1 MRSRLLVAAILS
13 AAFVGG
19 GVLSAQPGATPSGG
33 SPSTPTAGTPSAGA
47 PAPTPAP
54 APAPTPAPTPP
65 APEPDLA
72 LPSEK
77 TSNLSAQEM
86 DQKSD
91 ELIENMEG
99 LHRRVLELKA
109 SASKAKDVIK
119 LNCVNEKLLV
129 GQAAAQH
136 RRRRQGQLHRG
147 QGPGRPRRAGAPVRA
162 DHDRLREGQ
171 GSRQRGPGLHRRR
184 AALRRQERRDRRRAG
199 DPARPDHRRR
209 RRRWRAARIRSRPPS
224 RIPRTPARSRR
235 SDEPTP

>member
-109 SASKAKDVIK
+109 SATKAKDVIK
-119 LNCVNEKLLV
+119 LNCVNEQLLV
-129 GQAAAQH
+129 VKQLLNIADGAEDNFTEAKVQGDRNEQVHQFGQITIAAEKATQAANEAQTCI
-136 RRRRQGQLHRG
+136 GEELHFIG
-147 QGPGRPRRAGAPVRA
+147 KNDVTVDGPAIPHDPTIDGDVGRSSGEDPFEAP
-162 DHDRLREGQ
+162 LE
-171 GSRQRGPGLHRRR
+171 
-184 AALRRQERRDRRRAG
+184 
-199 DPARPDHRRR
+199 DPAYASPF
-209 RRRWRAARIRSRPPS
+209 APQ
-224 RIPRTPARSRR
+224 
-235 SDEPTP
+235 

>member
-1 MRSRLLVAAILS
+1 MKAMRSRLLVAAILS

-99 LHRRVLELKA
+99 LHRRDGQTVVYRLRAGLKA
-109 SASKAKDVIK
+109 PELARAREALGGRGKFTWLSEHWKEYFDVVPVKAGLATLERVEI
-119 LNCVNEKLLV
+119 L
-129 GQAAAQH
+129 
-136 RRRRQGQLHRG
+136 
-147 QGPGRPRRAGAPVRA
+147 AGLSL
-162 DHDRLREGQ
+162 RLRDD
-171 GSRQRGPGLHRRR
+171 PR
-184 AALRRQERRDRRRAG
+184 APCIAASQEH
-199 DPARPDHRRR
+199 PLSPS
-209 RRRWRAARIRSRPPS
+209 AAPP
-224 RIPRTPARSRR
+224 
-235 SDEPTP
+235 